1 MKISAFCVMA
11 ISIMLITCG
20 CSNDLH
26 EIDMTNDNASISQTE
41 FKYTDSDDLPLTYN
55 AIKGMETFQ
64 YDNGYLY
71 FKNERVSQLDPKY
84 MLADRTLMRYNCKT
98 DTLTFVCNDPLCSHN
113 TEDCPFYAMYNA
125 KYVYNGNIYFAQLYI
140 NHAENAAHN
149 YAGCFKGYNLTT
161 GESMVRNTIDSDGYS
176 EYANLLVADNYVFY
190 YDSVYQEEL
199 DDWVFAVCRWDT
211 NNNTIAVVSGNDN
224 AYDPNS
230 LYPDAL
236 SCRFLFALD
245 SRIYFTNGK
254 TIYSTDMNMED
265 RKEHISGQFLLDVFT
280 DGEYIYYGLPQSEGS
295 NIQSLHRVD
304 FSGKNDIDLG
314 IISEK
319 GNAKITS
326 NYIYYQKY
334 DEIAIGKANIRGYA
348 SDTVTLYNSEIW
360 RCDHDGKNQTLVY
373 KFDGDMANYRIFN
386 ESYIGNYIYGLYQWW
401 EDADNDGVFEDGDNY
416 SSATKDEYNIMRI
429 DITTGDIYIINGIK

>member
-1 MKISAFCVMA
+1 
-11 ISIMLITCG
+11 
-20 CSNDLH
+20 
-26 EIDMTNDNASISQTE
+26 
-41 FKYTDSDDLPLTYN
+41 
-55 AIKGMETFQ
+55 
-64 YDNGYLY
+64 
-71 FKNERVSQLDPKY
+71 
-84 MLADRTLMRYNCKT
+84 
-98 DTLTFVCNDPLCSHN
+98 
-113 TEDCPFYAMYNA
+113 
-125 KYVYNGNIYFAQLYI
+125 
-140 NHAENAAHN
+140 
-149 YAGCFKGYNLTT
+149 
-161 GESMVRNTIDSDGYS
+161 
-176 EYANLLVADNYVFY
+176 
-190 YDSVYQEEL
+190 
-199 DDWVFAVCRWDT
+199 
-211 NNNTIAVVSGNDN
+211 
-224 AYDPNS
+224 
-230 LYPDAL
+230 
-236 SCRFLFALD
+236 
-245 SRIYFTNGK
+245 
-254 TIYSTDMNMED
+254 MED

-304 FSGKNDIDLG
+304 FNGKNDIDLG